1 MGSEQLS
8 AKNATQNIYDILGV
22 GIGPFNLSLAALADD
37 TELDCI
43 FLDENNRFDWH
54 PGLMFEDAKLQV
66 PFLADAVSLVEPRS
80 KWSFLAYLKERHRLF
95 PFYFREQ
102 WHIER
107 EEYNDYL
114 QWLSTSLKNC
124 LFNTRVLSITWIES
138 HNSFQVCTSGGE
150 EYFARNISLG
160 IGTQAALP
168 SPVQSFLRDGL
179 SAQVIHSGQYLDNL
193 DSISRLGSV
202 TVLGSG
208 QSGAEIVLDLLQRN
222 RIQRQNISWF
232 TRSSAFA
239 PMEYSKLG
247 LQHFTPDY
255 TKFFHA
261 LKFETREELIQ
272 KQWQLYKGISADT
285 ISDIHDELY
294 RRDRYGAEMPV
305 LQPNMELDSVEIK
318 GEKLW
323 LMFQHTL
330 KDRRE
335 SVETDGLI
343 CATGYRPRDWESL
356 FKNVTFEKNNGVAA
370 VDLDQRLQVSANG
383 NSISGDVYVQNVELA
398 THGVGTPDLGL
409 AAWRSAVIIN
419 TALGYQFYDLPSRT
433 SYTKF

>member
-261 LKFETREELIQ
+261 LKVETREELIQ

-323 LMFQHTL
+323 LTFQHTL